1 MNGHVLLSIVIKAL
15 NEERNIAKTLQS
27 VLNAIAG
34 LSAEVILADSK
45 STDRT
50 VDIARNFP
58 VTIVQLNNAEE
69 RSCGIAAQ
77 LGYQHSKGDFVLVM
91 DGDMELDAVWVGKAL
106 EYMRNHRDVAGVGGM
121 VEDINFDNIE
131 FRARQKRVRKDM
143 QPGEVERLDG
153 GGLYR
158 REAIQSIGYLTN
170 RNLHACEELELGL
183 RLSNAGWKMV
193 RLEDTSIR
201 HYGHTVPMLT
211 LVRKRWTSRYTNGAG
226 ELLRASLGK
235 PWFMRALF
243 GFKLRILVM
252 AWWCA
257 ILLAALAMI
266 TRPAFSILLFFIVL
280 LPPLLM
286 VAKKRSFSL
295 GLYSILSWTV
305 DTAGLIRGFFFSTRK
320 APDVVISSTVFHGT
334 GSSFS

>member
-1 MNGHVLLSIVIKAL
+1 MLLSIVIKAL
-15 NEERNIAKTLQS
+15 NEEQNIARTLQS
-27 VLNAIAG
+27 VINAVAG

-50 VDIARNFP
+50 VDIAKNFP
-58 VTIVQLNNAEE
+58 VVIVQLGNPEE

-77 LGYQHSKGDFVLVM
+77 LGYQHSKGDFILVM
-91 DGDMELDAVWVGKAL
+91 DGDMELDAVWLAKAL

-131 FRARQKRVRKDM
+131 FRARQQRVRKDM
-143 QPGEVERLDG
+143 LPGEVERLDG

-183 RLSNAGWKMV
+183 RLSNSGWKMV

-211 LVRKRWTSRYTNGAG
+211 LVRKRWKSRYTNGAG

-243 GFKLRILVM
+243 GFKLRIFVM
-252 AWWCA
+252 GWWCA
-257 ILLAALAMI
+257 ILLAALVTA
-266 TRPAFSILLFFIVL
+266 TRPFFSIILVLFLLA
-280 LPPLLM
+280 PPLLM
-286 VAKKRSFSL
+286 VVKKRSFSL

-305 DTAGLIRGFFFSTRK
+305 DTAGLIRGFFSSTTK
-320 APDVVISSTVFHGT
+320 GPGEVISSTVFYGT
-334 GSSFS
+334 GSSFHES

>member
-1 MNGHVLLSIVIKAL
+1 MNEHVLLSVVIKAL
-15 NEERNIAKTLQS
+15 NEEHNIARTLQS
-27 VLNAIAG
+27 VLNAVAG

-45 STDRT
+45 STDQT
-50 VDIARNFP
+50 VDIALSFP
-58 VTIVQLNNAEE
+58 VIIAQLDNAEE

-77 LGYQHSKGDFVLVM
+77 LGYQHSKGDFILVM

-131 FRARQKRVRKDM
+131 FRARQQRVRKDM
-143 QPGEVERLDG
+143 LPGEVERLDG

-193 RLEDTSIR
+193 RLEHTSIR

-226 ELLRASLGK
+226 ELIRASLGK
-235 PWFMRALF
+235 PWFMRALLS
-243 GFKLRILVM
+243 FKLRIFVTG
-252 AWWCA
+252 WWCA
-257 ILLAALAMI
+257 ILLAALVTV
-266 TRPAFSILLFFIVL
+266 TRPGFSVVL
-280 LPPLLM
+280 IFVVLVPPLLM
-286 VAKKRSFSL
+286 VIKKRSISL
-295 GLYSILSWTV
+295 GLYSILSWAV
-305 DTAGLIRGFFFSTRK
+305 DTAGLIRGFFSSTKRG
-320 APDVVISSTVFHGT
+320 PGEMISSTIFNGS
-334 GSSFS
+334 GSSFP